1 MLSDNLKVLLGS
13 TFVLYTKTHGFHWN
27 IEGSNFPQYHKFLN
41 KMYDEIYES
50 IDTIAEYIRTLG
62 SYSPGSLGRML
73 ELSIIE
79 EQYKIPRAE
88 LMLEELLID
97 CEKMIK
103 LVTELFDVA
112 TQEKAQGIAN
122 YLAELQDLYSKK
134 AWMIRATLKKS
145 RE

>member
-88 LMLEELLID
+88 LMLEELLVD
-97 CEKMIK
+97 CEKMIQ

>member
-41 KMYDEIYES
+41 DMYDEIYES
-50 IDTIAEYIRTLG
+50 IDTIAEYIRTLD

-88 LMLEELLID
+88 LMFEELLVD
-97 CEKMIK
+97 SEKMVN
-103 LVTELFDVA
+103 LVTQLFDVA
-112 TQEKAQGIAN
+112 TEEKAQGIAN

-134 AWMIRATLKKS
+134 AWMIRATLKKA

>member
-1 MLSDNLKVLLGS
+1 MLVENLKVLLGS

-41 KMYDEIYES
+41 KMYDEIYGT

-88 LMLEELLID
+88 LMLEELLVD

-103 LVTELFDVA
+103 LVTELFDIA

-134 AWMIRATLKKS
+134 AWMIRATLKKA

>member
-1 MLSDNLKVLLGS
+1 MLTEDLKVLLGS

-73 ELSIIE
+73 ELSMIE
-79 EQYKIPRAE
+79 EQYKIPRAD
-88 LMLEELLID
+88 LMLEELLSD
-97 CEKMIK
+97 CQKMIA
-103 LVTELFDVA
+103 LVTRLFDVA
-112 TQEKAQGIAN
+112 TEEKAQGIAN

-134 AWMIRATLKKS
+134 AWMIRATLNKS

>member
-1 MLSDNLKVLLGS
+1 MLTDNLKVLLGS

>member
-50 IDTIAEYIRTLG
+50 VDVIAEYIRTLG

-88 LMLEELLID
+88 LMLQELLVD

-112 TQEKAQGIAN
+112 TEEKAQGIAN

-134 AWMIRATLKKS
+134 AWMIRATLKTE